1 MDIQRVKEVN
11 GMLLQFKFKNFRS
24 FADEAVLDLTATN
37 IQENSSSLIERNGV
51 KVLPLAAVFG
61 ANASGK
67 SNLFLAFKSMREDV
81 IDLYDGKKKSS
92 IIPYI
97 FDEKIHNESTEY
109 EVCFNI
115 DDKEY
120 RYGFVSNQVKVFE
133 EWLFCKNFAKN
144 TKSKEKLIYYREGS
158 KITLGQ
164 INKAEAKELEF
175 IGSMVIEGQLILTA
189 ICRRGKSTYASI
201 YKMFQIRFSV
211 INFSDEVDEIFLRNI
226 FAEFSFGNESYL
238 KYTENL
244 LSKIDPSILGL
255 EVKKE
260 KDENLND
267 KYKWYSVHKDS
278 NGEEIHLPIESE
290 SGGTRKILS
299 ITFDI
304 MHALLLGGTVFIDEL
319 DSKMHP
325 LVLRYIIQMFSNPE
339 INIGRGQL
347 IFSSHNLVCLDSSD
361 LRRDEIWF
369 VEKENQ
375 KSTLF
380 SLYDFKTTEESIRS
394 DLNFSKHYL
403 AGRFGAIPFQD

>member
-1 MDIQRVKEVN
+1 MDIQMVKEVN

-37 IQENSSSLIERNGV
+37 IQENSSSLIEENGV
-51 KVLPLAAVFG
+51 KVLPLAAIFG

-67 SNLFLAFKSMREDV
+67 SNLFLAFQSMRN
-81 IDLYDGKKKSS
+81 DLVEVYDGKNNFS

-97 FDEKIHNESTEY
+97 FDEKMYNEPTEY
-109 EVCFNI
+109 EVCINI
-115 DDKEY
+115 EDKEY
-120 RYGFVSNQVKVFE
+120 RYGFVRNQVKVFE

-144 TKSKEKLIYYREGS
+144 TKSKEKLIYYREDT
-158 KITLGQ
+158 KITLGH
-164 INKAEAKELEF
+164 INKTEAKELEF
-175 IGSMVIEGQLILTA
+175 IASMVTEGQLIMTGLGK
-189 ICRRGKSTYASI
+189 RKKSTYSSV
-201 YKMFQIRFSV
+201 YEMIRLKFST
-211 INFSDEVDEIFLRNI
+211 INFSDEMDEIFWRDF
-226 FAEFSFGNESYL
+226 FAKVSLEDKECL
-238 KYTENL
+238 KFTKDL
-244 LSKIDPSILGL
+244 LNKIDPSIIGL

-267 KYKWYSVHKDS
+267 KFKWYSIHKDS
-278 NGEEIHLPIESE
+278 RGKKMYLPIESE
-290 SGGTRKILS
+290 SGGTKKILS
-299 ITFDI
+299 ITLHT
-304 MHALLLGGTVFIDEL
+304 MAALQYGMTVFVDEL

-339 INIGRGQL
+339 INKSHGQL
-347 IFSSHNLVCLDSSD
+347 VFSSHNLVCLDSSD

>member
-1 MDIQRVKEVN
+1 MDIQRGKEVN

-37 IQENSSSLIERNGV
+37 IKENISSLIEKNGV
-51 KVLPLAAVFG
+51 KVLPLAAIFG

-67 SNLFLAFKSMREDV
+67 SNLFLAFESMKNDV
-81 IDLYDGKKKSS
+81 IGTYDSKKNPS
-92 IIPYI
+92 IIQYI
-97 FDEKIHNESTEY
+97 FDEKIHNEPTEF
-109 EVCFNI
+109 EVSLNI
-115 DDKEY
+115 ADKEY
-120 RYGFVSNQVKVFE
+120 RYGIVRNQVKVFE
-133 EWLFCKNFAKN
+133 EWLFCKNFSKN

-158 KITLGQ
+158 KIALGQ
-164 INKAEAKELEF
+164 ISKAEAKELEY
-175 IGSMVIEGQLILTA
+175 IGSMETEGQLLMTA
-189 ICRRGKSTYASI
+189 IGKREKCTYASI
-201 YKMFQIRFSV
+201 FKMFQMGFSI
-211 INFSDEVDEIFLRNI
+211 INFSDEFDEIFWRDA
-226 FAEFSFGNESYL
+226 FAQISFEDKECL
-238 KYTENL
+238 EYTKNL
-244 LSKIDPSILGL
+244 LNKIDPSIIGL

-260 KDENLND
+260 KDEKLND
-267 KYKWYSVHKDS
+267 KLKWYSIHKDS
-278 NGEEIHLPIESE
+278 NGEEMHLPIESE
-290 SGGTRKILS
+290 SGGTKKILS
-299 ITFDI
+299 I
-304 MHALLLGGTVFIDEL
+304 ALDTILALQSGMTVFIDEL

-339 INIGRGQL
+339 INKGRGQL

>member
-1 MDIQRVKEVN
+1 MDIRRVKEVD
-11 GMLLQFKFKNFRS
+11 GMLLQFRFKNFRS

-37 IQENSSSLIERNGV
+37 IQENSSSLIEKNGV
-51 KVLPLAAVFG
+51 KVLPLAAIFG

-67 SNLFLAFKSMREDV
+67 SNLFLAFKSMRDDV
-81 IDLYDGKKKSS
+81 IENYDGKKNSS

-97 FDEKIHNESTEY
+97 FEEKIHNEPTEY
-109 EVCFNI
+109 EVCINI
-115 DDKEY
+115 EDKEY
-120 RYGFVSNQVKVFE
+120 RYGFVRNQVKVFE

-144 TKSKEKLIYYREGS
+144 TKSKEKLIYYRENRN
-158 KITLGQ
+158 ITVGK

-175 IGSMVIEGQLILTA
+175 IGSMVTERQLIMTA
-189 ICRRGKSTYASI
+189 IGKRVKSTYASI
-201 YKMFQIRFSV
+201 YKMFEFGFYI
-211 INFSDEVDEIFLRNI
+211 INFSDEFDEVVLREV
-226 FAEFSFGNESYL
+226 FAELSYKNSDYL
-238 KYTENL
+238 KYTENF
-244 LSKIDPSILGL
+244 LSKIDPSIIGL

-260 KDENLND
+260 KDVNLND
-267 KYKWYSVHKDS
+267 EFKWYSIHKDS
-278 NGEEIHLPIESE
+278 KGDIMHLPIESE

-299 ITFDI
+299 IAFDI
-304 MHALLLGGTVFIDEL
+304 MDALQFGTTVFIDEL

-339 INIGRGQL
+339 INKGRGQL